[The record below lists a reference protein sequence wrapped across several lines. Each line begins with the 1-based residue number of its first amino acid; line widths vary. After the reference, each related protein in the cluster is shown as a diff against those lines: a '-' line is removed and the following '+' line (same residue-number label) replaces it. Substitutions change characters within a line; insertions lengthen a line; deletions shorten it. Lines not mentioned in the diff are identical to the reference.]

1 MITYNTMEGL
11 SEAAPS
17 QDENVLGYRDQ
28 AQFVEGIKQWVSY
41 DSEIQQLNKQARS
54 LREEK
59 NNLTPRITQYMERNE
74 MRDATIK
81 ISDGTLK
88 YTVDTTKQGLT
99 QKFLTEALCE
109 YFEDDAARAQKC
121 MEFIKSRRESK
132 PTVSLKRTYSVVAP
146 DDGAA

>member
-1 MITYNTMEGL
+1 ME
-11 SEAAPS
+11 SIADAPS
-17 QDENVLGYRDQ
+17 FDDSAVTFSDQ

-59 NNLTPRITQYMERNE
+59 AHLTPRLTQYMERHE

-81 ISDGTLK
+81 ISDGMLK
-88 YTVDTTKQGLT
+88 YSVDAVKQGLT

-109 YFEDDAARAQKC
+109 YFEDDAARAQQC

-132 PTVSLKRTYSVVAP
+132 PAVSLKRTYSVVTS
-146 DDGAA
+146 DDGVA